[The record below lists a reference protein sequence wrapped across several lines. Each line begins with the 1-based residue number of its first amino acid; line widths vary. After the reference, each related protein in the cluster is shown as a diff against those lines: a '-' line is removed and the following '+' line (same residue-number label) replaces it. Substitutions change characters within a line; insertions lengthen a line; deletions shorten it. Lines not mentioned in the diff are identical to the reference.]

1 MAAPAGVAIRVIV
14 LRYGIQAARV
24 AGKQIAKRAIT
35 SKVRRK
41 PKPPGQTE
49 SRGGQ
54 HTAIGSGR
62 PGTKA
67 RKSMRG
73 PSAQKSGKRSSR
85 SSARSYF
92 RRDEDRYT

>member
-14 LRYGIQAARV
+14 LRYGIAVARV
-24 AGKQIAKRAIT
+24 AGKQIAKRAVV

-41 PKPPGQTE
+41 PKPPGQIE
-49 SRGGQ
+49 SRGGE
-54 HTAIGSGR
+54 HTASSGTPR
-62 PGTKA
+62 TST

-73 PSAQKSGKRSSR
+73 PSAQKRSR
-85 SSARSYF
+85 RGRQKNTYF